1 MTTLALQSLS
11 FSTKILEK
19 LGTFLKKSFQGLVI
33 GYMIARQTQANQK
46 IADQLCR
53 FGEYKR
59 DEYYNVLADLNKRT
73 IAQIQKEFS

>member
-1 MTTLALQSLS
+1 
-11 FSTKILEK
+11 
-19 LGTFLKKSFQGLVI
+19 
-33 GYMIARQTQANQK
+33 MIARQTQANQK